1 MNFVWLSADY
11 CLKNTAYFDK
21 KRANKRQTFCDIS
34 IENRKSFAKTF
45 IFIYTIFRT
54 IKLRH

>member
-34 IENRKSFAKTF
+34 IENKGKGKSEICKITQV
-45 IFIYTIFRT
+45 
-54 IKLRH
+54 LRL